1 MYIGKHVAL
10 LNISVVVTV
19 PYTVV
24 VTWISPVTGS
34 QYIDH
39 CIVTVFNEIHNTLT
53 LVNTTNNITSLTIY
67 GLVKFTFLVWSLFLL
82 LEKVSRPQI
91 SASY

>member
-19 PYTVV
+19 PHTVV
-24 VTWISPVTGS
+24 VTWTSPVTCS
-34 QYIDH
+34 QCIDH
-39 CIVTVFNEIHNTLT
+39 YIVTVFNEIHNTFT
-53 LVNTTNNITSLTIY
+53 SVNTTNNITSLTIY

-82 LEKVSRPQI
+82 LENISGPQM
-91 SASY
+91 SPSY